1 MARASTSTVN
11 PLLLSR
17 TTKFARRARGGGSS
31 LCPGVPLRD
40 GQVSFTLDKAPPPG
54 LPGYLRLRPAP
65 AFGFVDVF
73 VVLFGVLIAVRVGVG
88 FLPARPLVASRAIVS
103 SYS

>member
-1 MARASTSTVN
+1 MSRAYGSRVDRFFHARQGT
-11 PLLLSR
+11 
-17 TTKFARRARGGGSS
+17 
-31 LCPGVPLRD
+31 
-40 GQVSFTLDKAPPPG
+40 PPG

-65 AFGFVDVF
+65 AFGFVEVF